1 MKIFRFSVI
10 FIFIFA
16 CIQNCIPQIYS
27 IHHYSTEEGVATRGV
42 KDIVQDKT
50 GRMWF
55 STGLG
60 VSMYDGFSWT
70 NFGSKDNVPRRNY
83 IRIACD
89 EKGIIWAAPDNTAHN
104 IIYYSNNRWE
114 KFNAI
119 SETVESG
126 NEISGF
132 GIFYEENKPVIC
144 VTTYSGAYVFE
155 DDKWRLYSE
164 SDGLTDNFIFS
175 VCTLDTEFLLST
187 GKGVSVLSK
196 GKIDNSINK
205 SIPKGFGPV
214 LKITLE
220 KRNDEPDTRLWLLG
234 SDKVGYIEDGRFKE
248 IKSNFTLSE
257 KGAANTFFLTPDGE
271 ETIYFGNIWIRY
283 CVNLHTG
290 ESHILNTDNGF
301 SSEGN
306 DAVYKDREGKIWF
319 AGFRGIDKL
328 NTIAFR
334 NHTKINIL
342 AENEVSSVTEISPN
356 VFVIGHNSGISI
368 SKNYNFRY
376 IKFDNADFFS
386 SIYRVLDLYSD
397 LKGNAWIAASYR
409 GAGKIDENGNLEWYN
424 IEGVDHISSVCK
436 NGAGNILFSG
446 NNYIYELKNGNF
458 ERVDF
463 DKSGSFHF
471 RKIFCFEDDNVW
483 GAGMN
488 GIIKITGG
496 KSVLIKNSGLT
507 AEKNCFSVFK
517 DDDGNVLAG
526 TENGL
531 YSIVNDSL
539 VKFTSGDFEISDAV
553 FAITKDKKNG
563 YYFFGTSSN
572 LVRWDGKSGVKKYNS
587 YNGLVE
593 GEINR
598 SALYLDTR
606 NNLWIG
612 TDAGLS
618 KYIPGLD
625 YGKEFVPSP
634 EILFVEDIQG
644 NRYSGKDEITL
655 RNGNT
660 SLIFSIRGISF
671 VEERLL
677 EYRIKLEG
685 YDKDWILIHQNE
697 IGNIV
702 YKNLEPGTY
711 KFIMQ
716 ARNFSGKWSEEIS
729 SGEITAKGMFYK
741 QWWFMLTVLLIIIFN
756 LLYVYKHILRR
767 KYTKSLEANVRQ
779 RTNELYESQEKL
791 KHTLATL
798 EDKVKERTEELSL
811 SESKFRSIIEQ
822 ASDGIVIYEMD
833 TRQVILTNQAYADML
848 GYSKEEMLKLTIYDI
863 VAHERESIDNYVNSL
878 AVHDNVF
885 IRERFHRRKNG
896 SLVPVEV
903 SVKAVQFP
911 EARTM
916 CVLARDISERLKSQH
931 ELRQSEEKYRTL
943 IENADDIIL
952 MLDIDL
958 NMILANNNYYESLG
972 LEKNHFIG
980 IESLLHPDDVS
991 VFNKAK
997 ENLLRSGNNQAEFR
1011 LRRADGRWLYF
1022 SAKSILVR
1030 DGDDIPVNILSI
1042 IRDVTEK
1049 KNIEK
1054 ALHESEKKFRELVE
1068 QMPAAVYETDING
1081 DITFVNKTGLEM
1093 FGYGCNGNIIGK
1105 SLMDFAPPSSRAAA
1119 AEKFRSTIS
1128 GVISEGY
1135 EFQGYRKDGASI
1147 PIHINAV
1154 PLMEDGVC
1162 TGVRGVVLD
1171 ISEKIASRDKLE
1183 KYAEELKK
1191 LNATK
1196 DKFFSIIAHDLRA
1209 PFTGFLGLTELLY
1222 QESEGMHKEEVMNYA
1237 GLMRNSAKNLF
1248 ELIENLLQWGRLQTG
1263 GLKIRKIRVNLT
1275 ACVVNA
1281 MNLLRYNYEKKEIT
1295 VENKVDPD
1303 TFVTGDDHI
1312 LVSVLQNFIANA
1324 IKFTHRKG
1332 AIAIS
1337 AEKRDANVIVTVKD
1351 NGVGMKPDMIEKL
1364 FRLDAQTT
1372 TAGTEN
1378 EAGTGLG
1385 LIICKEMI
1393 EKLGG
1398 YIEIQ
1403 SKVNEGT
1410 AVIFG
1415 IPAAN

>member
-1 MKIFRFSVI
+1 MKIFRYSVI
-10 FIFIFA
+10 FIFFFA
-16 CIQNCIPQIYS
+16 FIQNSIPQIYS

-42 KDIVQDKT
+42 KNIVQDRT

-70 NFGSKDNVPRRNY
+70 NYGSKENIPRRNY
-83 IRIACD
+83 THIICD
-89 EKGIIWAAPDNTAHN
+89 EKGIIWAAPNNTTHN
-104 IIYYSNNRWE
+104 IIFYSNNKWE
-114 KFNAI
+114 KLEAI
-119 SETVESG
+119 AETVESG
-126 NEISGF
+126 KEISGF
-132 GIFYEENKPVIC
+132 GIYYEEDKPVIC
-144 VTTYSGAYVFE
+144 VSTYSGAYVFN
-155 DDKWRLYSE
+155 DNKWRLYTV
-164 SDGLTDNFIFS
+164 SDGLMDNFIFS
-175 VCTLDTEFLLST
+175 LCTRGTEFLLST
-187 GKGVSVLSK
+187 VKGISVVSK
-196 GKIDNSINK
+196 GKIDNSINNY
-205 SIPKGFGPV
+205 IPPGFGPV

-220 KRNDEPDTRLWLLG
+220 KTNEKTESRLWLLG
-234 SDKVGYIEDGRFKE
+234 SDKVAYIEDSRFKE
-248 IKSNFTLSE
+248 IKSDFKLPA
-257 KGAANTFFLTPDGE
+257 KGASDNYFLTPDGE
-271 ETIYFGNIWIRY
+271 ETVYFGNTWLKY
-283 CVNLHTG
+283 CVNIHTG
-290 ESHILNTDNGF
+290 ESHILNIDNGF

-306 DAVYKDREGKIWF
+306 DAAYKDREGKIWF

-334 NHTKINIL
+334 NHTKMNIL
-342 AENEVSSVTEISPN
+342 AENEVSAVTEISPN
-356 VFVIGHNSGISI
+356 VFILGHNSGISI

-376 IKFDNADFFS
+376 IKFDEADFFS
-386 SIYRVLDLYSD
+386 STYRVLDLYSD
-397 LKGNAWIAASYR
+397 SKGNAWIAASYR

-424 IEGVDHISSVCK
+424 TPGVDYISSVCR
-436 NGAGNILFSG
+436 NGTGNILFSG
-446 NNYIYELKNGNF
+446 NGDLYELKNGNIV
-458 ERVDF
+458 RVDF
-463 DKSGSFHF
+463 VKSGSFNF
-471 RKIFCFEDDNVW
+471 RKIFCFENDTVW
-483 GAGMN
+483 GVGMN
-488 GIIKITGG
+488 GIIRITGG
-496 KSVLIKNSGLT
+496 KSVIIKNSGEA

-517 DDDGNVLAG
+517 DDDGNILAG

-539 VKFTSGDFEISDAV
+539 VKFSSRDFEISDAV

-563 YYFFGTSSN
+563 YYFFGTSNN
-572 LVRWDGKSGVKKYNS
+572 LVRWDGKSSVKKYNS

-598 SALYLDTR
+598 SAVFLDSR

-625 YGKEFVPSP
+625 YGKEFIPSP
-634 EILFVEDIQG
+634 EILFVEDFQG

-655 RNGNT
+655 RNENT
-660 SLIFSIRGISF
+660 SLVFSIRGISF

-685 YDKDWILIHQNE
+685 YDKDWILIHQRD

-702 YKNLEPGTY
+702 YKNLAPGTY
-711 KFIMQ
+711 KFKMQ

-741 QWWFMLTVLLIIIFN
+741 QWWFMLTVLLIVIFN
-756 LLYVYKHILRR
+756 ILYVYKHILRR

-779 RTNELYESQEKL
+779 RTSELYESQGKL

-833 TRQVILTNQAYADML
+833 TRKVILTNQAYADML
-848 GYSKEEMLKLTIYDI
+848 GYSKEEMLKLTIYDL
-863 VAHERESIDNYVNSL
+863 VAHERESIDNYINGLVMN
-878 AVHDNVF
+878 DNVF
-885 IRERFHRRKNG
+885 IKERFHRRKNG

-911 EARTM
+911 ETRMM
-916 CVLARDISERLKSQH
+916 CMLARDISERLKSQQ

-958 NMILANNNYYESLG
+958 NIILANNNYYESLG

-980 IESLLHPDDVS
+980 IETLLHPDDVS
-991 VFNKAK
+991 IFNKAK
-997 ENLLRSGNNQAEFR
+997 ENLLLSGNNQAEFR

-1022 SAKSILVR
+1022 SSKSILVR
-1030 DGDDIPVNILSI
+1030 DRDDVPVNILTI
-1042 IRDVTEK
+1042 LRDITEK

-1068 QMPAAVYETDING
+1068 QLPAAVYETDTNG
-1081 DITFVNKTGLEM
+1081 IITFVNKTGLEM
-1093 FGYGCNGNIIGK
+1093 FGYGSNGNIVGK
-1105 SLMDFAPPSSRAAA
+1105 SLMDFASPSVRAEA
-1119 AEKFRSTIS
+1119 AEKFRSTIF

-1135 EFQGYRKDGASI
+1135 EFQGYRKDGTSI

-1171 ISEKIASRDKLE
+1171 ISEKIASRNKLE
-1183 KYAEELKK
+1183 TYAEELKK

-1263 GLKIRKIRVNLT
+1263 GLKIRKKIVNLST
-1275 ACVVNA
+1275 CVVNA

-1295 VENKVDPD
+1295 VKNKVDPD

-1312 LVSVLQNFIANA
+1312 LVSVLQNFVANA

-1332 AIAIS
+1332 AIEIS

-1351 NGVGMKPDMIEKL
+1351 NGVGIKPDMIEKL

-1393 EKLGG
+1393 ERLGG

-1415 IPAAN
+1415 IPAAD